1 MTKIALLHIGTAK
14 TGSTSIQRWLA
25 NAQRGGSLGTVCY
38 PLWRSNY
45 NHQRLVTLYKPYE
58 ELPSPMR
65 QSYGPCGR
73 PYKHMRD
80 TYREFLFRELRDASA
95 AIISGESLCSVF
107 SPPNAARLREDLE
120 SLGFQKFHV
129 VLYVRDPADYFLSN
143 MQQALKMTYEL
154 PFVRDPSTFIYE
166 FLRYTETWEKVFPG
180 KLIVRK
186 FPTDPCH
193 DVIDD
198 FADVLQQCLNISLPR
213 VPLRMNSSHS
223 TEAMQIIQDYRETF
237 WPDTEILTPDT
248 ARLIEFLS
256 WSRQEMPQT
265 RPVLKKEIAEQIRAN
280 HKADAKE
287 LYDRYG
293 VDLGLGNCNSKAVSP
308 RDEPHRVSEIV
319 DSFDSDIAYRLLLRL
334 ARYEIT
340 RKPKTLPWRI
350 AARIYRSIPITLLP
364 ASLDAWLRKRYQSEV
379 QIGWQ

>member
-1 MTKIALLHIGTAK
+1 MTKTALLHIGTAK
-14 TGSTSIQRWLA
+14 TGSTSIQQWLA
-25 NAQRGGSLGTVCY
+25 NAQRDGSLGTVCY
-38 PLWRSNY
+38 PLWRSNH

-58 ELPSPMR
+58 DLPSPMR
-65 QSYGPCGR
+65 QSYGPGGR
-73 PYKHMRD
+73 SYEHMRD
-80 TYREFLFRELRDASA
+80 TYRKFLFRELRNASA

-107 SPPNAARLREDLE
+107 SPSHAARLREDLE

-129 VLYVRDPADYFLSN
+129 VLYIRDPADYFLSN
-143 MQQALKMTYEL
+143 TQQALRMTYKP

-166 FLRYTETWEKVFPG
+166 FLRYAETWEKAFPG

-186 FPTDPCH
+186 YPTDPRH

-198 FADVLQQCLNISLPR
+198 FADVLQQCLYLSLPR

-223 TEAMQIIQDYRETF
+223 TEAMQIVQDYREAF

-265 RPVLKKEIAEQIRAN
+265 KPVLKKAIAELIRAN
-280 HKADAKE
+280 HKADAKALFE
-287 LYDRYG
+287 RYG
-293 VDLGLGNCNSKAVSP
+293 VDLGLGNCSSTEVPP
-308 RDEPHRVSEIV
+308 RDEPYRVSEIV
-319 DSFDSDIAYRLLLRL
+319 ESLDSDIAHRLLLRL
-334 ARYEIT
+334 ARNELART
-340 RKPKTLPWRI
+340 PKIMPLRI
-350 AARIYRSIPITLLP
+350 AARVYRSMLLAFLP
-364 ASLDAWLRKRYQSEV
+364 ARLDAWLRRRYRSKV